1 MLAHKKFVITF
12 KKQNNSAQ
20 FFESW
25 WRSKKSYDDSKE
37 LFTADEK
44 TAWCTLENTA
54 ATESLTCKLCAKV
67 KKKLIF
73 SI

>member
-25 WRSKKSYDDSKE
+25 WRSKKSYDDFKE

-44 TAWCTLENTA
+44 TAWCTLENFFF
-54 ATESLTCKLCAKV
+54 L
-67 KKKLIF
+67 
-73 SI
+73 